1 MCWWPPLM
9 EQRAYKDVPGLALTS
24 RQSKAQQRPE
34 RIRQF
39 KNWLLQA
46 TMWHCR
52 PLQGCTHKYLIRYE
66 KIFSTHFSSTGFLP
80 SQELIMGLLQE
91 KLEDL
96 RNIQLASVCVCVC
109 VCVCAHMCVC
119 VCVHTCVCV
128 CAQLCLTLCNPLDWS
143 LPGSSVNGIFQA
155 RILEWVVISSSKGSS
170 QPGDRTLVFCI
181 SCNGRRILCQC
192 ATSVLGYPQ
201 TCFSGFG

>member
-96 RNIQLASVCVCVC
+96 RNIQLASVCVCVSAC
-109 VCVCAHMCVC
+109 VFVHTCVCACVCAHVCVC
-119 VCVHTCVCV
+119 VCVCSVV
-128 CAQLCLTLCNPLDWS
+128 SDS
-143 LPGSSVNGIFQA
+143 L
-155 RILEWVVISSSKGSS
+155 
-170 QPGDRTLVFCI
+170 
-181 SCNGRRILCQC
+181 
-192 ATSVLGYPQ
+192 
-201 TCFSGFG
+201 